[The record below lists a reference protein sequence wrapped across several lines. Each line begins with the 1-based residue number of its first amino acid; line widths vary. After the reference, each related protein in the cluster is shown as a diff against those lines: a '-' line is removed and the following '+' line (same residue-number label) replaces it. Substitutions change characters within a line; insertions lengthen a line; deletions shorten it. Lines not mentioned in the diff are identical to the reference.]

1 MSFPFPV
8 PDKNDPRWTARG
20 GVFVRRSEGI
30 HRWLAGDNYTIKVTA
45 DDTKGSLGVI
55 EATVPPGA
63 GPVAHS
69 HGNEDEAFY
78 VLSGR
83 LEFLN
88 GDELQV
94 AEVGDFVFIPRGNRH
109 RFTNVGDSDARMLV
123 LFTPGGHEKFF
134 VEHGDE
140 PQPGEQPPAW
150 GPERYAA
157 LVDHLLEQNVT
168 LLPEE

>member
-20 GVFVRRSEGI
+20 GIFVRHSEGT
-30 HRWLAGDNYTIKVTA
+30 HRWLAGDTYTIKVTA
-45 DDTKGSLGVI
+45 DDTNGSLGFI

-88 GDELQV
+88 GDELHV
-94 AEVGDFVFIPRGNRH
+94 AEAGDFVFIPRGNRH
-109 RFTNVGDSDARMLV
+109 RFTNVGDTDARMLV
-123 LFTPGGHEKFF
+123 IFTPGGHEKFF
-134 VEHGDE
+134 VDNGDE
-140 PQPGEQPPAW
+140 PQPGEQPPQW
-150 GPERYAA
+150 GPERYAK
-157 LVDHLLEQNVT
+157 LVDELIEQNVT
-168 LLPEE
+168 ILPE